1 MTKKLLIITTNYT
14 GCECDE
20 PNCNCIKDTGV
31 YLEEFAVPY
40 LVFEKSGIEMT
51 VASPNGMLSPVD
63 EKSMSCS
70 NPDEWDKCIKILRNT
85 RRLYEVDYKEF
96 DGVYFPGGHGP
107 MFDLAENEHVK
118 EVVEYFFNSG
128 KLVSAICHGPAAL
141 VNAKRDDGKSI
152 LFGKRVTAFTN
163 EEERIGKLDEMVPF
177 LLETRMIELGADF
190 VAEKPWA
197 EHVEVDRHLI
207 TGQNQKSALLLAEKV
222 VEYFTEQ

>member
-1 MTKKLLIITTNYT
+1 MKLTTKNLT
-14 GCECDE
+14 
-20 PNCNCIKDTGV
+20 
-31 YLEEFAVPY
+31 
-40 LVFEKSGIEMT
+40 
-51 VASPNGMLSPVD
+51 
-63 EKSMSCS
+63 
-70 NPDEWDKCIKILRNT
+70 
-85 RRLYEVDYKEF
+85 
-96 DGVYFPGGHGP
+96 GVYFPGGHGP

-222 VEYFTEQ
+222 VEYFTVQ